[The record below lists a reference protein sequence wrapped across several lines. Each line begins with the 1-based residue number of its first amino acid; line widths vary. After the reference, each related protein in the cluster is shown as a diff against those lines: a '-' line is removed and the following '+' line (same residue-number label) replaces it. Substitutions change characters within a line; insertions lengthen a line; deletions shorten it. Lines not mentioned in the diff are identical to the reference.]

1 MAMLLSAADTAAAE
15 ADAQAFALEQALE
28 MVENQLPQWAHQQ
41 NLDWGATA
49 AYEPMLLRGSRVMHN
64 IRNGTD
70 IARFL
75 ADASKE
81 HMQEHLDNLRPAGE
95 TSSAASSVP
104 DKDTEPDP
112 RMSAW
117 LAAKEGNRDMLRAE
131 LEGGADIEHRD
142 PMGRTALMEAAK
154 YKHVDCVREL
164 LDRGADPTTRSFMGS
179 SAQDY
184 GSDHSEIHR
193 LLDQATQQWLADRG
207 LSQQQQPAHI
217 AGNGLG
223 PATVRGGGGG
233 QATSDAGSSRTE
245 ASHPFSQSPHGAPQT
260 GSTPSPKASQLSTS
274 PHNSNYSSQGPTQA
288 QQVPL
293 PAMSGS
299 FTASGSYPGQTGM
312 AGSMGRSSSTSH
324 QQPGSLGAGGEQPP
338 HQGGQLHANA
348 PSFGMSEMGLHQAP
362 YGARQGGQEF
372 PQPGGYGGQPQYEH
386 GGQRGQLGGMSGN
399 QHQQGRGGGGLR
411 PMQPQ
416 PQMAMYSQ
424 MPAGAPGGPGPG
436 VMGGPPSGLPPH
448 GMPGSGP
455 SVSAGGTNMGR
466 PVCRYW
472 HSGRCLYGDH
482 CRFAHPATPA
492 PAAPPATQPVCRY
505 WRFGTCR
512 YGPACRF
519 RHPIESDPNAPR
531 GSGIMRPANMQQL
544 PRSALAEQLQ
554 QQRQRNF
561 GFTDAEMMD
570 LLTRG
575 VKPWE
580 AGMPGG
586 GNSGQNSMLSALQ
599 NLHLGSSST
608 N

>member
-1 MAMLLSAADTAAAE
+1 MRLAACLSGTERPCGHKVKDVASCELACPTTAIAGLACRC
-15 ADAQAFALEQALE
+15 
-28 MVENQLPQWAHQQ
+28 QQ
-41 NLDWGATA
+41 
-49 AYEPMLLRGSRVMHN
+49 
-64 IRNGTD
+64 ING
-70 IARFL
+70 ARFCWTKPSL
-75 ADASKE
+75 CSYPSG
-81 HMQEHLDNLRPAGE
+81 QCSLP
-95 TSSAASSVP
+95 
-104 DKDTEPDP
+104 P
-112 RMSAW
+112 RTQIQARQS
-117 LAAKEGNRDMLRAE
+117 RTQ
-131 LEGGADIEHRD
+131 GADYELACLHCSDCFLTTGPTCR
-142 PMGRTALMEAAK
+142 

-293 PAMSGS
+293 PAMSGP

-386 GGQRGQLGGMSGN
+386 GAQRGQLGGMSGN

-411 PMQPQ
+411 PMQQQ

-424 MPAGAPGGPGPG
+424 MPSGAPGGPGPVSMPPLG
-436 VMGGPPSGLPPH
+436 VHPSLLSLAAQQQMLMQQGGLGPMQGGPPPQASLR
-448 GMPGSGP
+448 S
-455 SVSAGGTNMGR
+455 
-466 PVCRYW
+466 
-472 HSGRCLYGDH
+472 
-482 CRFAHPATPA
+482 PA
-492 PAAPPATQPVCRY
+492 PA
-505 WRFGTCR
+505 
-512 YGPACRF
+512 
-519 RHPIESDPNAPR
+519 SDAAEQVHDR
-531 GSGIMRPANMQQL
+531 GSGASCCFRAQRSLRQQCCVL
-544 PRSALAEQLQ
+544 LDRASAV
-554 QQRQRNF
+554 
-561 GFTDAEMMD
+561 
-570 LLTRG
+570 RG
-575 VKPWE
+575 
-580 AGMPGG
+580 
-586 GNSGQNSMLSALQ
+586 
-599 NLHLGSSST
+599 
-608 N
+608 

>member
-1 MAMLLSAADTAAAE
+1 M
-15 ADAQAFALEQALE
+15 
-28 MVENQLPQWAHQQ
+28 
-41 NLDWGATA
+41 
-49 AYEPMLLRGSRVMHN
+49 
-64 IRNGTD
+64 
-70 IARFL
+70 
-75 ADASKE
+75 
-81 HMQEHLDNLRPAGE
+81 
-95 TSSAASSVP
+95 
-104 DKDTEPDP
+104 
-112 RMSAW
+112 
-117 LAAKEGNRDMLRAE
+117 
-131 LEGGADIEHRD
+131 
-142 PMGRTALMEAAK
+142 
-154 YKHVDCVREL
+154 REL

-424 MPAGAPGGPGPG
+424 MPAGAPGGPGPVSMPPLG
-436 VMGGPPSGLPPH
+436 VHPSLLSLAAQQQMLMQQGGLGPMQGGPPPQASLR
-448 GMPGSGP
+448 S
-455 SVSAGGTNMGR
+455 
-466 PVCRYW
+466 
-472 HSGRCLYGDH
+472 
-482 CRFAHPATPA
+482 PALA
-492 PAAPPATQPVCRY
+492 SDAAEQL
-505 WRFGTCR
+505 
-512 YGPACRF
+512 
-519 RHPIESDPNAPR
+519 HDR
-531 GSGIMRPANMQQL
+531 GSGASCCFRAQRSLRQQCCVL
-544 PRSALAEQLQ
+544 LDRASAV
-554 QQRQRNF
+554 RC
-561 GFTDAEMMD
+561 
-570 LLTRG
+570 
-575 VKPWE
+575 
-580 AGMPGG
+580 
-586 GNSGQNSMLSALQ
+586 
-599 NLHLGSSST
+599 
-608 N
+608 